1 MREVEAYMDD
11 GKVVIAIDIDADLI
25 ARAEEAGLNV
35 SQTVDTALR
44 SALSFRLR
52 TPNPASEERAR
63 RWREDNAEAIRASNE
78 ELERNGLWSDG
89 LRLF

>member
-1 MREVEAYMDD
+1 MDD
-11 GKVVIAIDIDADLI
+11 SKVVIAIEFDAELV
-25 ARAEEAGLNV
+25 ARAEHAGLDV
-35 SQTVDTALR
+35 PQTVDRALR
-44 SALSFRLR
+44 SALSFKVRAPTAGDL
-52 TPNPASEERAR
+52 ERAQ

>member
-1 MREVEAYMDD
+1 MDEGKVVLKVEVEAES
-11 GKVVIAIDIDADLI
+11 VE
-25 ARAEEAGLNV
+25 RAKEVGLDV
-35 SQTVDTALR
+35 SQTVELALR
-44 SALSFRLR
+44 RALAFRPGER
-52 TPNPASEERAR
+52 TPRDEERAR

>member
-1 MREVEAYMDD
+1 MDD
-11 GKVVIAIDIDADLI
+11 SKVVIEIEVDAELV
-25 ARAEEAGLNV
+25 ARAEHAGLDV
-35 SQTVDTALR
+35 PQTVDRALR
-44 SALSFRLR
+44 SALSFKA
-52 TPNPASEERAR
+52 PAARDLERAR